1 MKIKTHNFG
10 EVEFTEDLIVRFN
23 SGILG
28 FESLTKYLFI
38 KPEDDFFYYLN
49 SVENPEIAFPLI
61 GIRMID
67 DKYPEEKDH
76 EAFGIVN
83 LNSDV
88 LKITVNLKAPVY
100 LNQNTKTGYQ
110 KILDTDKYP
119 VNFNL
124 FKE

>member
-83 LNSDV
+83 L
-88 LKITVNLKAPVY
+88 KAPVY

>member
-10 EVEFTEDLIVRFN
+10 EIEFNEDLTIHFN

-28 FESLTKYLFI
+28 FEQLKKYLLI
-38 KPEDDFFYYLN
+38 KPDDDFFYWLN
-49 SVENPEIAFPLI
+49 SIENPEIAFPLV
-61 GIRMID
+61 GIRVID
-67 DKYPEEKDH
+67 NTFPEEKDH

>member
-10 EVEFTEDLIVRFN
+10 EVEFSEDLIIHFN

-28 FESLTKYLFI
+28 FERLTKYLFI

-83 LNSDV
+83 LNSDI

>member
-10 EVEFTEDLIVRFN
+10 EVEFNEDIIINFN

-28 FESLTKYLFI
+28 FEQLKKYLLI
-38 KPEDDFFYYLN
+38 KADDQFFYWLN
-49 SVENPEIAFPLI
+49 SIEDPQIAFPLF
-61 GIRMID
+61 GIRIID
-67 DKYPEEKDH
+67 DTYPEEKNH

-100 LNQNTKTGYQ
+100 IDQNTKTGYQ

>member
-1 MKIKTHNFG
+1 MKITTHNFG
-10 EVEFTEDLIVRFN
+10 EIEFNEDIIINFN
-23 SGILG
+23 AGILG
-28 FESLTKYLFI
+28 FEQLKKYLLI
-38 KPEDDFFYYLN
+38 KADDGIFYWLN
-49 SVENPEIAFPLI
+49 SVEDPQIAFPLI
-61 GIRMID
+61 GSRIIEES
-67 DKYPEEKDH
+67 YPEEKGH

-100 LNQNTKTGYQ
+100 INQDNKTGYQ

>member
-1 MKIKTHNFG
+1 MKIKTNNFG
-10 EVEFTEDLIVRFN
+10 EIEFSEDLIINFN

-28 FESLTKYLFI
+28 FEQLKKYLLI
-38 KPEDDFFYYLN
+38 KPDDGIFYWLN
-49 SVENPEIAFPLI
+49 SIENPEVAFPLVGVRI
-61 GIRMID
+61 ID
-67 DKYPEEKDH
+67 DNYPEEEGH

-88 LKITVNLKAPVY
+88 LKITINLKAPVY
-100 LNQNTKTGYQ
+100 VDQNTKTGFQ